1 MNLTGECKKA
11 FENWYMNIYHKK
23 FTLNHLE
30 LIQATHLNR
39 LGVFNCMP
47 ENMQYGVL
55 VDFFDS
61 VGVKVIDDYDINL
74 KEYFV
79 WIMEDFKDARTL
91 LGLDNDTQYYK
102 TRNEARTAA
111 ITKANEL
118 YNEQSKN
125 KKTITKQN

>member
-61 VGVKVIDDYDINL
+61 VGLCIEISIDYTRQGYGTPLYQWEVNQWNIDS
-74 KEYFV
+74 FGH
-79 WIMEDFKDARTL
+79 KDLVRTR
-91 LGLDNDTQYYK
+91 K
-102 TRNEARTAA
+102 EARTAA

-125 KKTITKQN
+125 KKTITK